1 MQATFKTFE
10 SGAGDCLFLILRDEQ
25 VGDSFHIMVD
35 CNVLT
40 PEIKHFIYSELGSK
54 IDTLIITH
62 IDADHTNGIVKLLR
76 DIESEHLQINQILFN
91 GFQPQTDNPQPLDDE
106 IRKKLDAAMKF
117 LPPIV
122 DENNHKTNGVDAACL
137 VTEINKKQQWKDV
150 WRKTPI
156 LAGETIALS
165 EAKWGRLRFLSPTQ
179 NAIDKL
185 LHEVKLEY
193 ARKLGVAP
201 PKQDFENQD
210 KYFELM
216 LRLSNLRKRPA
227 IIKKTRGLV
236 ITKDVMVKYA
246 EIDADENA
254 VTPANKA
261 SLAFYWE
268 STDSSKRVLM
278 MGDAI
283 PSQILSQLNE
293 IYEGTMQ
300 FEAVKIS
307 HHGSKNNTSI
317 SLLNKISSEHYFI
330 TGGKSSEGPHIETI
344 ARIAILNTNQERSNC
359 NLHYNHTLDIELW
372 KELNKTDIKSLLDEY
387 HITLQT
393 ENTHEFEY

>member
-40 PEIKHFIYSELGSK
+40 PEIKHFIYNELGSK

-91 GFQPQTDNPQPLDDE
+91 GFQPQTDNPQPLNDE

-179 NAIDKL
+179 NSIDKL

-216 LRLSNLRKRPA
+216 LRLSNLRKRPT

>member
-91 GFQPQTDNPQPLDDE
+91 GFQPQTDNPQPLNDE

-216 LRLSNLRKRPA
+216 LRLSNLRKRPT

-254 VTPANKA
+254 VTLANKA

>member
-1 MQATFKTFE
+1 
-10 SGAGDCLFLILRDEQ
+10 
-25 VGDSFHIMVD
+25 
-35 CNVLT
+35 
-40 PEIKHFIYSELGSK
+40 
-54 IDTLIITH
+54 
-62 IDADHTNGIVKLLR
+62 
-76 DIESEHLQINQILFN
+76 
-91 GFQPQTDNPQPLDDE
+91 
-106 IRKKLDAAMKF
+106 MKF

-216 LRLSNLRKRPA
+216 FRLSNLRKRPA

-236 ITKDVMVKYA
+236 ITKDVMIKYA

-283 PSQILSQLNE
+283 SSQILSQLNE

-307 HHGSKNNTSI
+307 HHGSKNNTSM

>member
-25 VGDSFHIMVD
+25 VEDSFHIMVD

-91 GFQPQTDNPQPLDDE
+91 GFQPQTDNPQPLNDE

-137 VTEINKKQQWKDV
+137 VTEINKKQQWKDA

-236 ITKDVMVKYA
+236 ITKDLMVKYA
-246 EIDADENA
+246 EIDADENT

>member
-25 VGDSFHIMVD
+25 VEDSFHIMVD

-91 GFQPQTDNPQPLDDE
+91 GFQPQTDNPQPLNDE

-137 VTEINKKQQWKDV
+137 VTEINKKQQWKDA

-216 LRLSNLRKRPA
+216 LRLSNLRKRPT

-344 ARIAILNTNQERSNC
+344 ARIAILSTNQERSNC

>member
-40 PEIKHFIYSELGSK
+40 PEIKQFIYSELGSK

-76 DIESEHLQINQILFN
+76 DTESEHLQINQILFN
-91 GFQPQTDNPQPLDDE
+91 SFQPTDNPQPLDDE

-165 EAKWGRLRFLSPTQ
+165 EAKWGRLKFLSPTQ

-185 LHEVKLEY
+185 LYEVKLEY

-236 ITKDVMVKYA
+236 ITKDVMIKYA

-283 PSQILSQLNE
+283 SSQILSQLNE

>member
-1 MQATFKTFE
+1 MRAIFKTFE
-10 SGAGDCLFLILRDEQ
+10 SGAGDCLFLILKDDQ
-25 VGDSFHIMVD
+25 IGDSFHIMVD

-76 DIESEHLQINQILFN
+76 DIESERLQINQILFN

-216 LRLSNLRKRPA
+216 FRLSNLRKRPA

-236 ITKDVMVKYA
+236 ITKDVMIKYA

-283 PSQILSQLNE
+283 SSQILSQLNE

-307 HHGSKNNTSI
+307 HHGSKNNTSM

>member
-40 PEIKHFIYSELGSK
+40 PEIKHFIYNELGSK

-91 GFQPQTDNPQPLDDE
+91 GFQPQTDNPQPLNDE

-216 LRLSNLRKRPA
+216 LRLSNLRKRPT

>member
-40 PEIKHFIYSELGSK
+40 PEIKHFIYNELGSK

-91 GFQPQTDNPQPLDDE
+91 GFQPQTDNPQPLNDE

-246 EIDADENA
+246 EIDTDENA

>member
-25 VGDSFHIMVD
+25 VEDSFHIMVD

-91 GFQPQTDNPQPLDDE
+91 GFQPQTDNPQPLNDE

-137 VTEINKKQQWKDV
+137 VTEINKKQQWKDA

-216 LRLSNLRKRPA
+216 LRLSNLRKRPT

>member
-91 GFQPQTDNPQPLDDE
+91 GFQPQTDNPQPLNDE

-387 HITLQT
+387 HINLQT

>member
-40 PEIKHFIYSELGSK
+40 PEIKQFIYSELGSK

-91 GFQPQTDNPQPLDDE
+91 GFQPQTDNPQPLNDE

-216 LRLSNLRKRPA
+216 LRLSNLRKRPT

>member
-246 EIDADENA
+246 EIDTDENA

-300 FEAVKIS
+300 FEAIKIS

>member
-91 GFQPQTDNPQPLDDE
+91 GFQPQTDNPQPLNDE

-216 LRLSNLRKRPA
+216 LRLSNLRKRPT

-236 ITKDVMVKYA
+236 ITKDVIVKYA

>member
-179 NAIDKL
+179 NSIDKL

-246 EIDADENA
+246 EIDTDENA

-372 KELNKTDIKSLLDEY
+372 KELNKTNIKSLLDEY

>member
-91 GFQPQTDNPQPLDDE
+91 GFQPQTDNPQPLNDE

-216 LRLSNLRKRPA
+216 LRLSNLRKRPT

>member
-91 GFQPQTDNPQPLDDE
+91 GFQPQTDNPQPLNDE

-137 VTEINKKQQWKDV
+137 VSEINKKQQWKDV

-216 LRLSNLRKRPA
+216 LRLSNLRKRPT

>member
-179 NAIDKL
+179 NSIDKL

-216 LRLSNLRKRPA
+216 LRLSNLRKRPT

>member
-91 GFQPQTDNPQPLDDE
+91 GFQPQTDNPQPLNDE

-246 EIDADENA
+246 EIDTDENA

-387 HITLQT
+387 HINLQT

>member
-246 EIDADENA
+246 EIDTDENA

>member
-40 PEIKHFIYSELGSK
+40 PEIKQFIYSELGSK

-91 GFQPQTDNPQPLDDE
+91 GFQPQTDNPQPLNDE

-165 EAKWGRLRFLSPTQ
+165 EAKWGRLKFLSPTQ

-236 ITKDVMVKYA
+236 ITKDVMIKYA

-283 PSQILSQLNE
+283 SSQILSQLNE

>member
-91 GFQPQTDNPQPLDDE
+91 GFQPQTDNPQPLNDE

-236 ITKDVMVKYA
+236 ITKDLMVKYA
-246 EIDADENA
+246 EIDADENT

>member
-91 GFQPQTDNPQPLDDE
+91 GFQPQTDNPQPLNDE

-179 NAIDKL
+179 NSIDKL

-216 LRLSNLRKRPA
+216 LRLSNLRKRPT

-372 KELNKTDIKSLLDEY
+372 KELNKTNIKSLLDEY

>member
-40 PEIKHFIYSELGSK
+40 PDIKHFIYSELESK

-76 DIESEHLQINQILFN
+76 DTESEHLQINQILFN

-137 VTEINKKQQWKDV
+137 VTEINKKRQWKDV

-216 LRLSNLRKRPA
+216 LRLSNLRKRPT

-387 HITLQT
+387 HLTLQT

>member
-156 LAGETIALS
+156 LAGETITLS

-246 EIDADENA
+246 EIDTDENA

>member
-91 GFQPQTDNPQPLDDE
+91 GFQPQTDNPQPLNDE

-179 NAIDKL
+179 NSIDKL

-216 LRLSNLRKRPA
+216 LRLSNLRKRPT

>member
-40 PEIKHFIYSELGSK
+40 PEIKYFIYSELGSK

-106 IRKKLDAAMKF
+106 IRKKLDAAMIF

-246 EIDADENA
+246 EIDTDENA

>member
-76 DIESEHLQINQILFN
+76 DIESKHLQINQILFN

-387 HITLQT
+387 HITLQP

>member
-246 EIDADENA
+246 EIDTDENA

-372 KELNKTDIKSLLDEY
+372 KELNKTNIKSLLDEY